1 MAKVLTF
8 HVAYEGLEDQ
18 LWRDIE
24 VSSKY
29 RLDQLGYVILT
40 TFDTMAYHLFEIQLR
55 GEVYALPDEDRP
67 AVFNDLADHTLGEL
81 NLSVGETME
90 LVYDFGTEQHFLI
103 TLTDVRDMKRGEGTH
118 YPWIAAMQGRGIID
132 DVSSE
137 ELAVLVQQIQK
148 NGKTD
153 EPIYYMRDGL
163 GTSTPWD
170 INRFDLKS
178 ENALLKGYLERTVR
192 SYAPFWDE

>member
-1 MAKVLTF
+1 
-8 HVAYEGLEDQ
+8 
-18 LWRDIE
+18 
-24 VSSKY
+24 
-29 RLDQLGYVILT
+29 
-40 TFDTMAYHLFEIQLR
+40 
-55 GEVYALPDEDRP
+55 
-67 AVFNDLADHTLGEL
+67 
-81 NLSVGETME
+81 
-90 LVYDFGTEQHFLI
+90 
-103 TLTDVRDMKRGEGTH
+103 MKRGEGIH

-153 EPIYYMRDGL
+153 EPSFYSRDGL
-163 GTSTPWD
+163 RTKIPWD